1 MRKFYYFLKDNPS
14 YPEVIMAKDKNEVVS
29 LLIESMGDHA
39 RDYIIKI
46 LTESEFTGKPEALT
60 PTQNINNQNVNE
72 NGDFITNTLNMLSS
86 NGVPES
92 NEIKS
97 PHQEQIKIQSAQ
109 HETKFFSA
117 GGEDFKFENGK
128 LYKKSWGP
136 VENQGDF
143 RIVKTDTLKPI
154 KSEKYKIETLVWVE
168 TE

>member
-14 YPEVIMAKDKNEVVS
+14 YPEMIMAKDKNEVVS

-46 LTESEFTGKPEALT
+46 LTEAEFTGKPET
-60 PTQNINNQNVNE
+60 SVPVQNVNNQVISG
-72 NGDFITNTLNMLSS
+72 NGDFVTNTLSMLSS
-86 NGVPES
+86 NNNPQT
-92 NEIKS
+92 NEVKS
-97 PHQEQIKIQSAQ
+97 QQDEQPKNQSAQ

-117 GGEDFKFENGK
+117 GGEDFKLENGK

-136 VENQGDF
+136 VENQKDF

-154 KSEKYKIETLVWVE
+154 KSEKYKIETLVWTE